1 MQMTL
6 YGSRLSRCHVVGWL
20 MSSNPGYLRVTQ
32 KSSQRAKGLNIK
44 IETIFETGA
53 LLLKKEFQMCYV
65 KS

>member
-44 IETIFETGA
+44 ISNNLRDRRIA
-53 LLLKKEFQMCYV
+53 LKKEFQMCYV